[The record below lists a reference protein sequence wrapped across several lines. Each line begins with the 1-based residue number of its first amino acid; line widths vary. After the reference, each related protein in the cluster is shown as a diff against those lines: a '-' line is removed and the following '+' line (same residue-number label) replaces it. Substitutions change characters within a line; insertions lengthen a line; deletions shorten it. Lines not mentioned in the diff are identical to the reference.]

1 MILQMIVAYQRNII
15 KILLIENDVKIGVE
29 QDKRPIFPILQS
41 RNSRYSSVQK
51 QYVEAS
57 E

>member
-51 QYVEAS
+51 QYVAP
-57 E
+57 